1 MAQLLVSGDARREID
16 VRVFQGSMEL
26 RDQLRVSG
34 EVLKG
39 TEARV
44 TDELKKVR
52 EDGLAALA
60 EVRGKLSQMERDM
73 QDFKAGAE
81 DLRVISEEDVMSVVK
96 ELLGDQG
103 VRLETVV
110 KEQQLLSEVVNRVQE
125 GMDKHHEKNKLRYAK
140 DREDK
145 EALVLRL
152 EVL

>member
-52 EDGLAALA
+52 EGGLAALA
-60 EVRGKLSQMERDM
+60 EV
-73 QDFKAGAE
+73 
-81 DLRVISEEDVMSVVK
+81 
-96 ELLGDQG
+96 
-103 VRLETVV
+103 
-110 KEQQLLSEVVNRVQE
+110 
-125 GMDKHHEKNKLRYAK
+125 
-140 DREDK
+140 
-145 EALVLRL
+145 
-152 EVL
+152 